1 MVEHGNDEKVAEGAA
16 EVVQRTVAESDR
28 VVGAELVAPGCGST
42 EREEPGS
49 WMVHQLLEEC
59 GGEVAVKL
67 EANFG
72 RVLFLFYFQTESPG
86 KRKSWRR
93 VLETCTPQEEEV
105 VEQEVADEDE
115 GC

>member
-1 MVEHGNDEKVAEGAA
+1 MAHGNDEKVAEGVA
-16 EVVQRTVAESDR
+16 EVVQRPAAESDR

-49 WMVHQLLEEC
+49 WIVHQLLVEY

-86 KRKSWRR
+86 KRKS
-93 VLETCTPQEEEV
+93 
-105 VEQEVADEDE
+105 
-115 GC
+115 